1 MLKIEQLKKSYGNFR
16 ALDGLDMEIRRGA
29 LYGFVG
35 PNGAGKTTTIKILA
49 GLLSP
54 DEGRIT
60 IDGQDASGAD
70 WSLKGKIGYVPD
82 SFGVYDNLTTW
93 EYMEFFAACYGI
105 EGLTARKRCSF
116 LLDQEIGRAHV

>member
-54 DEGRIT
+54 EELPLTVRMPPVQT
-60 IDGQDASGAD
+60 
-70 WSLKGKIGYVPD
+70 
-82 SFGVYDNLTTW
+82 GV
-93 EYMEFFAACYGI
+93 
-105 EGLTARKRCSF
+105 
-116 LLDQEIGRAHV
+116 